1 MCFPSLCFERFWVLL
16 VHFVLCSSNS
26 RKPSK
31 IFIWIFVYLSF
42 SKYKVTAV
50 VTNEIEHT
58 VINTLVY
65 VYAYLCASWF
75 IFIFKNAIIPIIG
88 CNNIDYLG
96 SLLFKRNI
104 YIYIYILYIYN
115 NVYNN
120 CVYMNIS
127 YIYVFIYLHFIKS
140 ISFYNVL

>member
-42 SKYKVTAV
+42 SKYNVTAV

-88 CNNIDYLG
+88 LIISIIWDLYCL
-96 SLLFKRNI
+96 RET
-104 YIYIYILYIYN
+104 YIYVLYVYN

-120 CVYMNIS
+120 CVYIWTYCTYVYL
-127 YIYVFIYLHFIKS
+127 YIYIL
-140 ISFYNVL
+140 

>member
-104 YIYIYILYIYN
+104 YIYIYCIYIIMCTIIVYIWTYRTYMYLYIY
-115 NVYNN
+115 
-120 CVYMNIS
+120 I
-127 YIYVFIYLHFIKS
+127 L
-140 ISFYNVL
+140 

>member
-42 SKYKVTAV
+42 SKYNVTAV

-75 IFIFKNAIIPIIG
+75 IFIFKKAIIPITG
-88 CNNIDYLG
+88 CNNIHYLG

-104 YIYIYILYIYN
+104 YTYCINIIMCTIIVYIYEHIVHICIYI
-115 NVYNN
+115 
-120 CVYMNIS
+120 
-127 YIYVFIYLHFIKS
+127 FT
-140 ISFYNVL
+140 FYKEHKFL

>member
-42 SKYKVTAV
+42 SKYNVTAV

-88 CNNIDYLG
+88 LIISIIWDLYCL
-96 SLLFKRNI
+96 RET
-104 YIYIYILYIYN
+104 YIYVLYIYMNILYI
-115 NVYNN
+115 
-120 CVYMNIS
+120 C
-127 YIYVFIYLHFIKS
+127 VFIYLHFIKS